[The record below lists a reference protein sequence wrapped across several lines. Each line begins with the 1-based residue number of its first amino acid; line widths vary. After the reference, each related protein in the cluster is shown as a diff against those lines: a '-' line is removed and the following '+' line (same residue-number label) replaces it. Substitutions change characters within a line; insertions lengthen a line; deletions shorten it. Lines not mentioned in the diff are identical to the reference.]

1 MRLED
6 ALAAEIQARKK
17 AEASV
22 SSLKKELDSVRLRST
37 LNSNQI
43 EKIDGALVKY
53 SERTED
59 YVLRISPGARL
70 KDCPKAVS
78 YTHLSD
84 VRPEK

>member
-1 MRLED
+1 MLDTSCPYFRSMILS
-6 ALAAEIQARKK
+6 LAAEIQARKK

-59 YVLRISPGARL
+59 YVLRISPGASSQ
-70 KDCPKAVS
+70 KSQPGG
-78 YTHLSD
+78 
-84 VRPEK
+84 E